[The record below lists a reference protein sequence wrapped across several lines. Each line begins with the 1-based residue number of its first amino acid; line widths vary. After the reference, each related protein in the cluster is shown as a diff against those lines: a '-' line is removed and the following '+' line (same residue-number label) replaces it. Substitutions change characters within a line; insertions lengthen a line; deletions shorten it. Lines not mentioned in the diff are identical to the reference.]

1 MPSVVV
7 HPPPFGGQTSPDGL
21 GGDPV
26 EPRRD
31 DGLGAGLVNRA
42 CAGVADH
49 HEAWRLEPDDRTR
62 GFLRV
67 PFTHPE
73 GTRHGY
79 DNATTYVLAR
89 MVERVT
95 GGKALPREV
104 IQQIARSPVRPMEY
118 PCLWK
123 S

>member
-42 CAGVADH
+42 CAGIADH
-49 HEAWRLEPDDRTR
+49 HEAWRLEHDHGDGVDRAAAV
-62 GFLRV
+62 GD
-67 PFTHPE
+67 E
-73 GTRHGY
+73 GAVLNACHG
-79 DNATTYVLAR
+79 DQTLPKDRLVQIRQLAR
-89 MVERVT
+89 HVMLR
-95 GGKALPREV
+95 GQPR
-104 IQQIARSPVRPMEY
+104 
-118 PCLWK
+118 
-123 S
+123 